1 MVNGS
6 LFDHEF
12 FMKQPMLRFTL
23 RAPCN
28 SVGRDRR
35 TAGRSERRSNLPVGS
50 HVLEIGA
57 WQSRSLPYVAHR
69 DSYKEAGVEREML
82 ALSLSRV
89 RVGAGSV
96 GFVRCNFKASSNAPD
111 LFPGFQYM
119 GIDKSCRGFYSIYP
133 CSIQ

>member
-6 LFDHEF
+6 LLDHEF
-12 FMKQPMLRFTL
+12 FMKQSMFRFTL

-35 TAGRSERRSNLPVGS
+35 TAGRSERRSNLPVRS

-57 WQSRSLPYVAHR
+57 WQLRSLPYVAHR
-69 DSYKEAGVEREML
+69 YSYREAGVETEVL

-89 RVGAGSV
+89 RVVAGSV
-96 GFVRCNFKASSNAPD
+96 GFRA
-111 LFPGFQYM
+111 M
-119 GIDKSCRGFYSIYP
+119 
-133 CSIQ
+133 